1 MHEITRTNS
10 SLLVKP
16 PIPGLLHA
24 IGYLHRDFRSQ
35 ENEWKTVGQVQ
46 DQTYQTLPGYFQRAV
61 GFCRERGIPFTVSD
75 QRKRPELVLSRIELA
90 EQRLSGQ
97 QFVEELDPQENGLL
111 VGPCGIG
118 KTHVI
123 KALLEAAPVQKILI
137 TTDDI
142 GGAMQLH
149 SDLERLLPHLQIGLW
164 CSRRKT
170 LPRRIM
176 VATVDSLQNLDQS
189 KQAKDKQLTL
199 GNFEMWIADE
209 VHTLPSARRLQVLT
223 GIRAPLRYGLTATP
237 QRKDGADFL
246 LEGYFGPAQSVVGH
260 NEGAARNEV
269 CPVRVY
275 LFPVP
280 RIPSA
285 CKLSPESQDWR
296 ITAFGIVHYAPLHH
310 YIGRIASMLPHDGG
324 HIIFADWIKYSQVLH
339 KVVPQARLLHGRLPF
354 NKIQEIKSELQS
366 RSSSCVI
373 ATDIIQKS
381 FNAPPVKYVT
391 MAALGSAAEKVQRIG
406 RATRFVEGKGIA
418 QVHDFIHL
426 QHPALFQASLKSL
439 AEYLKQGW
447 EVKLM
452 ATPETLDELLRRH
465 PYLGKQRLQQARE
478 ILLPLC
484 SSKNLK
490 L

>member
-1 MHEITRTNS
+1 MHEIIRTNS

-16 PIPGLLHA
+16 PIPSLLHA
-24 IGYLHRDFRSQ
+24 IGYLHRDFRSR
-35 ENEWKTVGQVQ
+35 ENEWKTVGQIHH
-46 DQTYQTLPGYFQRAV
+46 QTYQTLPGYFQRV
-61 GFCRERGIPFTVSD
+61 VRFCQERDIPFRVSD
-75 QRKRPELVLSRIELA
+75 QRKRPELMVGRIELA

-97 QFVEELDPQENGLL
+97 QFVEELNPQENGLL

-123 KALLEAAPVQKILI
+123 KALLEAAPVKKILI

-149 SDLERLLPHLQIGLW
+149 SDLEKLLPHLQIGLW

-170 LPRRIM
+170 PLQQVM
-176 VATVDSLQNLDQS
+176 VATIDSLSNLDQS
-189 KQAKDKQLTL
+189 RQAKASQLTL
-199 GNFEMWIADE
+199 ADFAMWVADE
-209 VHTLPSARRLQVLT
+209 VHTLPSTRRLQTLT

-260 NEGAARNEV
+260 NEGAARHEV
-269 CPVRVY
+269 CPVRVF

-280 RIPSA
+280 RIPSL
-285 CKLSPESQDWR
+285 CRLSPESQDWR
-296 ITAFGIVHYAPLHH
+296 ITAFGLVHYTPLHH
-310 YIGRIASMLPHDGG
+310 YIGRIASMLPRDGG

-339 KVVPQARLLHGRLPF
+339 KVVPNARLLHGRLPF
-354 NKIQEIKSELQS
+354 HEIQEIKSELQS
-366 RSSSCVI
+366 KPSSCVI

-406 RATRFVEGKGIA
+406 RATRYVEDKGAA
-418 QVHDFIHL
+418 QVHDFIHF
-426 QHPALFQASLKSL
+426 QHPALFQASLKSV

-447 EVKLM
+447 KVNLM
-452 ATPETLDELLRRH
+452 ATKETLDDLLRRH
-465 PYLGKQRLQQARE
+465 PYLGEKQRQQAQE
-478 ILLPLC
+478 KLLPLC
-484 SSKNLK
+484 SEK